1 MNLFTEL
8 RTLMLATPG
17 ITALVGGTG
26 TGARIWNS
34 WPRTYTTPCI
44 VIDIDQEDLQND
56 LTGHSSLTI
65 AQITITCR
73 GDSHMAS
80 DAVSDEVKVL
90 AGYGNGDSEF
100 QMVWDSIVHAEVP
113 KDDGST
119 AHWYDHVMD
128 GVAIWPEAV

>member
-1 MNLFTEL
+1 MNFFTEL

-17 ITALVGGTG
+17 IATLIGGTG

-34 WPRTYTTPCI
+34 WPRTYATPCI

-56 LTGHSSLTI
+56 LTGHSDLTI

-80 DAVSDEVKVL
+80 DAVSDAVKAL
-90 AGYGNGDSEF
+90 AGYGTTSSTF
-100 QMVWDSIVHAEVP
+100 QMVWDSIVHSDTP
-113 KDDGST
+113 KEDGST
-119 AHWYDHVMD
+119 GHFYDHVMD
-128 GVAIWPEAV
+128 GVAIWPETV